1 VRKIEQEKPEE
12 NEIEEFH
19 AGAARAQSRAQPKA
33 QEEMSIL
40 DLTEKEMARYE
51 L

>member
-1 VRKIEQEKPEE
+1 VRKIQQEKPEE
-12 NEIEEFH
+12 NEEFH